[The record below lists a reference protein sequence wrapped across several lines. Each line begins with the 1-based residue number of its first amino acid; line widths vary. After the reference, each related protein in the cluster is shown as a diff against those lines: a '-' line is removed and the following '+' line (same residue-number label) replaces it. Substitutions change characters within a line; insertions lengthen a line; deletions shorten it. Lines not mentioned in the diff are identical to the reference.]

1 MDTKQKIKAKRQKY
15 YYGIPGALRGGAY
28 DGTLLRMWKDSVHAS
43 LSDNDGQLK
52 VMITLEPTSNYE
64 GEWRRIGRGKE
75 RRRRRSKRETSRQ
88 IVKEVLHMPFQLNCV
103 RRSHVHYSSSN

>member
-1 MDTKQKIKAKRQKY
+1 
-15 YYGIPGALRGGAY
+15 
-28 DGTLLRMWKDSVHAS
+28 
-43 LSDNDGQLK
+43 
-52 VMITLEPTSNYE
+52 MITLEPTSNYE

-75 RRRRRSKRETSRQ
+75 RRRRSKIETSRQ